1 MTDGRPSSAQRAGDS
16 ERKEELGKRRERPI
30 WTMRNQLQL
39 KREGGRTKERVKSE
53 RTGGKTSSAMHE
65 VDGQEAAAPLKKKMK
80 KDTKQTCQLP
90 PGHRFLRRQ
99 VASLCHA
106 EGLRGR
112 LILSL
117 SLLLLQLL
125 HLLLPI
131 LLLEMTFEGQASQ
144 LNRTWTNLPH
154 RNATSPN
161 LTFHLTW
168 LGLTQNPEAILNAY
182 DLIHPVLSCPVLS
195 CPVLSCPVHSCP
207 VLPCPVLS
215 FQFMFTQ
222 SNVVHST
229 IWKKKHPLFIRSC
242 DFIWW
247 RRAFA
252 GSFLSLAVQWY
263 RNRALTCPVVSVMCW
278 KANYLRMKAPTFSH
292 TRGQV
297 LSPTFREMNG
307 LSSIR
312 KSDLRPNWIVTRWCC
327 LSVISSF

>member
-117 SLLLLQLL
+117 SLLLQLL

-229 IWKKKHPLFIRSC
+229 IWKKNIHCSSVRVILFGDAELLLGASSLWPFNGTATARWPVQSFQLCVGRLIICEWRLPRSHTLVGKFFRLRSGKWM
-242 DFIWW
+242 DFP
-247 RRAFA
+247 AFA
-252 GSFLSLAVQWY
+252 NQTLD
-263 RNRALTCPVVSVMCW
+263 
-278 KANYLRMKAPTFSH
+278 PT
-292 TRGQV
+292 
-297 LSPTFREMNG
+297 E
-307 LSSIR
+307 
-312 KSDLRPNWIVTRWCC
+312 
-327 LSVISSF
+327 